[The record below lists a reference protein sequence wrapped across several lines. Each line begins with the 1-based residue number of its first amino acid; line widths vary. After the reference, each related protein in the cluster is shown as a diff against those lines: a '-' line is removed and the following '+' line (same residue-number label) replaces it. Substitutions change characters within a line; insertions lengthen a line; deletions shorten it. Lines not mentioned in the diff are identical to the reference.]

1 MDHLE
6 VPLFNMKDLLQQAQ
20 GFQSKL
26 AAVQEELA
34 EKTVVGS
41 AGGDMVK
48 VEITGAL
55 EIVSV
60 SIEKEM
66 VDPEEKEMLESLIA
80 AAVNDAIVKA
90 KELATQEMSK
100 MTGGLKIPGLF

>member
-1 MDHLE
+1 M
-6 VPLFNMKDLLQQAQ
+6 FNMKDLLQQAQ

-26 AAVQEELA
+26 AAMQEELA

-55 EIVSV
+55 EILSV
-60 SIEKEM
+60 SIEKEII
-66 VDPEEKEMLESLIA
+66 DPEEKDMLESLIA
-80 AAVNDAIVKA
+80 AAVNDGLTRA

-100 MTGGLKIPGLF
+100 ITGGLKIPGIF

>member
-1 MDHLE
+1 M
-6 VPLFNMKDLLQQAQ
+6 FNMKDLLQQAQ

-26 AAVQEELA
+26 AALQEELA

-48 VEITGAL
+48 VEITGAM
-55 EIVSV
+55 EVVSV
-60 SIEKEM
+60 SIENELI
-66 VDPEEKEMLESLIA
+66 DPNDKDMLESLVA
-80 AAVNDAIVKA
+80 GALNDAIVKA
-90 KELATQEMSK
+90 KELAAQEMTK

>member
-1 MDHLE
+1 M
-6 VPLFNMKDLLQQAQ
+6 FNMKDLLQQAQ
-20 GFQSKL
+20 GLQSKL
-26 AAVQEELA
+26 AAMQDELA

-48 VEITGAL
+48 VEISGAL

-60 SIEKEM
+60 NIEKEII
-66 VDPEEKEMLESLIA
+66 DLEEKDMLESLIV
-80 AAVNDAIVKA
+80 AAVNDAITKA
-90 KELATQEMSK
+90 KELATQEMSR

>member
-1 MDHLE
+1 M
-6 VPLFNMKDLLQQAQ
+6 FNMKDLLQQAQ

-41 AGGDMVK
+41 AGGGMVN

-55 EIVSV
+55 EIVSI
-60 SIEKEM
+60 SIEKEL
-66 VDPEEKEMLESLIA
+66 VDPEEKDMLESLVA

-90 KELATQEMSK
+90 KELAAQEMTK
-100 MTGGLKIPGLF
+100 MTGGLKLPGLF

>member
-1 MDHLE
+1 
-6 VPLFNMKDLLQQAQ
+6 MKDLLQQAQ

-26 AAVQEELA
+26 AAMQEELA
-34 EKTVVGS
+34 DKTVVGS

-55 EIVSV
+55 EILSV
-60 SIEKEM
+60 SIEKEII
-66 VDPEEKEMLESLIA
+66 DPEEKDMLESLIA
-80 AAVNDAIVKA
+80 AAVNDGLTRA

-100 MTGGLKIPGLF
+100 ITGGLKIPGIF

>member
-1 MDHLE
+1 M
-6 VPLFNMKDLLQQAQ
+6 FNMKDLLQQAQ

-26 AAVQEELA
+26 AAMQEELA
-34 EKTVVGS
+34 DKTVVGS

-55 EIVSV
+55 EILSV
-60 SIEKEM
+60 SIEKEII
-66 VDPEEKEMLESLIA
+66 DPEEKDMLESLIA
-80 AAVNDAIVKA
+80 AAVNDGLTRA

-100 MTGGLKIPGLF
+100 ITGGLKIPGIF

>member
-1 MDHLE
+1 
-6 VPLFNMKDLLQQAQ
+6 MKDLLQQAQ

-26 AAVQEELA
+26 AALQEELA

-48 VEITGAL
+48 VEITGAM
-55 EIVSV
+55 EVVSV
-60 SIEKEM
+60 SIENELI
-66 VDPEEKEMLESLIA
+66 DPNDKDMLESLVA
-80 AAVNDAIVKA
+80 GALNDAIVKA
-90 KELATQEMSK
+90 KELAAQEMTK

>member
-1 MDHLE
+1 
-6 VPLFNMKDLLQQAQ
+6 MKDLLQQAQ

-48 VEITGAL
+48 VEMTGAL

-60 SIEKEM
+60 SIEKDM
-66 VDPEEKEMLESLIA
+66 VDPEEKDMLESLITS
-80 AAVNDAIVKA
+80 AVNDAIMKA
-90 KELATQEMSK
+90 KELATQEMGK